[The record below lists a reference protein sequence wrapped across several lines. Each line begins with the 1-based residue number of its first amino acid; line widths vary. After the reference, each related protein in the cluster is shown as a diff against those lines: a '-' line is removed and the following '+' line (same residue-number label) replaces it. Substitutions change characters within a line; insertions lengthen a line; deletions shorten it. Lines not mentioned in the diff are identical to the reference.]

1 MLSTT
6 LRLRRSRVEHV
17 LKKGYRKTTNY
28 FSIKFL
34 RGAQSESRFAVVVST
49 KIEAKATDRNHL
61 RRQIYEAINS
71 AQKPSSPLDIVLIA
85 KPTTKKL
92 PFAELQEIVTS
103 TLSQLHEENR

>member
-1 MLSTT
+1 MLPTT
-6 LRLRRSRVEHV
+6 LRLRRSRVEQI
-17 LKKGYRKTTNY
+17 LKKGYRKTTSY

-61 RRQIYEAINS
+61 KRQIYEAIYS
-71 AQKPSSPLDIVLIA
+71 AKKTPQALDIVLIA
-85 KPTTKKL
+85 KPTIKKL
-92 PFAELQEIVTS
+92 HFAELQEIVMS